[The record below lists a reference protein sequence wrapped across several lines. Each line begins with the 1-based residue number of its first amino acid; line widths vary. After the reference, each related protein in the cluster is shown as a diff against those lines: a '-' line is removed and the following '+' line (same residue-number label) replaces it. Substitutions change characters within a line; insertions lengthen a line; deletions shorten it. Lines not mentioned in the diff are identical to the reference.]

1 MIKIKHKE
9 DCCGCTACQQVC
21 PKSCISM
28 HNDEQGFAYPRI
40 DSEKCIDCHLCEKV
54 CPVINQYMPKE
65 SPMKCYLAKSRN
77 DDVRSQ
83 SSSGG
88 IFTELAKY
96 TIEQKGV
103 VFGVRFNERW
113 QAVYDFTETMEG
125 VDAFRGSKYVQA
137 DINSSYAKVKEYL
150 KAGRLVLFSGTPC
163 YVSGLNH
170 FLKEEYPNLL
180 TIDIVCHSIPSPKIW
195 QMYLGELE
203 QRNNAHVTD
212 VTFRDKSNGW
222 SNYSLG
228 VRLKTAEGN
237 ECSIIESHFENVFS
251 RGFADDIITR
261 PSCSQCPARNYKSN
275 SDITIAD
282 AWAINKYH
290 PQQNDEKGI
299 SHIMLNT
306 NKGIAVF
313 SELLEGIDATSIP
326 YYEVEPNAVH
336 APITQSCP
344 SNPLRTLFYKR
355 VNKGYLVIDTLTN
368 IERQYKKF
376 YQIFRIYRYIRK
388 KINR

>member
-170 FLKEEYPNLL
+170 FLKEEYPNQ
-180 TIDIVCHSIPSPKIW
+180 I
-195 QMYLGELE
+195 G
-203 QRNNAHVTD
+203 RAHV
-212 VTFRDKSNGW
+212 
-222 SNYSLG
+222 
-228 VRLKTAEGN
+228 
-237 ECSIIESHFENVFS
+237 
-251 RGFADDIITR
+251 
-261 PSCSQCPARNYKSN
+261 
-275 SDITIAD
+275 
-282 AWAINKYH
+282 
-290 PQQNDEKGI
+290 
-299 SHIMLNT
+299 
-306 NKGIAVF
+306 
-313 SELLEGIDATSIP
+313 
-326 YYEVEPNAVH
+326 
-336 APITQSCP
+336 
-344 SNPLRTLFYKR
+344 
-355 VNKGYLVIDTLTN
+355 
-368 IERQYKKF
+368 
-376 YQIFRIYRYIRK
+376 
-388 KINR
+388 